1 MEVRGVGDGYIAVL
15 RMLLLWLW
23 FFPFFYEKFRRVPN
37 FEAHFYEYGVRVVE
51 WEHAVFG

>member
-1 MEVRGVGDGYIAVL
+1 MGDGYIAVL
-15 RMLLLWLW
+15 RMLLLWLL

-37 FEAHFYEYGVRVVE
+37 FEAYFYEYGVRIVE